1 MLLIADISSST
12 VGRTLHRHPPPPPHH
27 TTHPHNPLLPH
38 PGARGPGPPPKSDSS
53 TTLKYETWKPPESP
67 SPTITTTTTITT
79 TPRRPESWD
88 SARPTASSSDTIWA
102 PSAPDP
108 SADLKPRTIDA
119 IRTTKA
125 PPEPLTC
132 RPTGS
137 TDTLAPHPDSPN
149 SASTGEPNSLRRRRR
164 TATAT
169 EFRNPNSGI
178 RNQERAAG
186 GRQEALPSIWCR
198 SQNDNKFNS
207 NIFQQS
213 DYQL

>member
-38 PGARGPGPPPKSDSS
+38 PGARGPGPPLKSDSS

-67 SPTITTTTTITT
+67 SPTTTTITT
-79 TPRRPESWD
+79 TTHRRPESWD
-88 SARPTASSSDTIWA
+88 SARPTASSSDIIWA

-119 IRTTKA
+119 TRTTKA
-125 PPEPLTC
+125 LPEPLTR

-137 TDTLAPHPDSPN
+137 TDTRAPHPDSPN

-169 EFRNPNSGI
+169 EISKPKFRNSGI
-178 RNQERAAG
+178 KSEQP
-186 GRQEALPSIWCR
+186 EALRSIWCR
-198 SQNDNKFNS
+198 SPKMITN
-207 NIFQQS
+207 
-213 DYQL
+213 